1 MNLRELSSKARDYEY
16 IKNKNKE
23 LQVYK
28 DRAIDFEN
36 LKKEFELKKKELLE
50 SDEIIGK
57 LTNDVNELTSENS
70 VLKNQ
75 AHHLIEVKI
84 ELVKEIE
91 QLKGKDQKSM
101 SGSKS
106 TKTLTN
112 IAKDSLK
119 NLILI
124 TKSSANTDN
133 INNTSDIK
141 GRQSNNMVVEPNQD
155 LVVIINLLNLLNII
169 IINNL
174 KYPNIT

>member
-1 MNLRELSSKARDYEY
+1 
-16 IKNKNKE
+16 
-23 LQVYK
+23 
-28 DRAIDFEN
+28 
-36 LKKEFELKKKELLE
+36 
-50 SDEIIGK
+50 
-57 LTNDVNELTSENS
+57 
-70 VLKNQ
+70 
-75 AHHLIEVKI
+75 
-84 ELVKEIE
+84 
-91 QLKGKDQKSM
+91 M

-119 NLILI
+119 NLVLI